1 MAIRGLNVI
10 FFFHSKNL
18 CALRLEFVNTNT
30 KDDQKQTNDEY
41 KFHQSALQSES
52 TFHYGF
58 LGLMWGVLMQCSHR
72 LRSPRD
78 VPHRDD
84 TRYHHDEL
92 ILLKTTDITETS
104 LHTQVC

>member
-1 MAIRGLNVI
+1 MGAEMAIRGLNVI

-58 LGLMWGVLMQCSHR
+58 LGPNVGSSDAMF
-72 LRSPRD
+72 SPA
-78 VPHRDD
+78 
-84 TRYHHDEL
+84 
-92 ILLKTTDITETS
+92 
-104 LHTQVC
+104 